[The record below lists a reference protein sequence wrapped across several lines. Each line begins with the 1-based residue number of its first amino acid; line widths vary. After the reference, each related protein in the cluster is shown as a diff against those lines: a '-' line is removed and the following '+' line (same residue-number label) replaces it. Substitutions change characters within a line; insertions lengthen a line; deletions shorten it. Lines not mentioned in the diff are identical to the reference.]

1 MPDAPPDELAEHRR
15 VRCPGCLAVLGEII
29 DPDTLR
35 INGVVIRARI
45 ALYCWVCRARKV
57 WTPAKEHTKRRA

>member
-45 ALYCWVCRARKV
+45 ASYAMS
-57 WTPAKEHTKRRA
+57 